1 MLLHY
6 SRHIKNYKLKYFS
19 SFLKFIVIFI
29 RVSSLLLQI
38 IIMISLF
45 AKSIQPHLPIAIPHS
60 NCSSSIASILP
71 KTNRQYYPFRKSRFP
86 DKQRTEGF
94 RSWKSV
100 GVDFTVGTW
109 LNPAEIGRGGT
120 SGIFDDL
127 EWGGRPSGN
136 ERYSSIRWRKKETV
150 VDIGD
155 DRIHRIPL
163 NNDSARVTGKGP

>member
-6 SRHIKNYKLKYFS
+6 SRHTQNYKLKYFS

-45 AKSIQPHLPIAIPHS
+45 AKSIQPHLPIAISFELFLVDPS
-60 NCSSSIASILP
+60 ENRRYY
-71 KTNRQYYPFRKSRFP
+71 RQYYPFRKSRFP
-86 DKQRTEGF
+86 DKQRAEGF